1 MEQLATINCVYDF
14 ILYLHMH
21 CRQCN
26 DAYIQQVIKN
36 NRSPCPFFENVML
49 NTPTIAKKFNLC
61 LALLYCYLLTPC
73 CNKTL
78 KRVSL

>member
-1 MEQLATINCVYDF
+1 MKQLATISCVYDF

-26 DAYIQQVIKN
+26 DACIQQVIKN

-49 NTPTIAKKFNLC
+49 NTPTIAKNLF
-61 LALLYCYLLTPC
+61 LALLYCYLLTLC